1 MKDRCFAKKKG
12 NRNASDYLR
21 CFQNEPIVTAA
32 KLLLC
37 PPSVASR
44 FAHFQLHN
52 NEQKI
57 NNDIGIAHHLDLNN
71 IMSANLS
78 MNIDQYPNLP
88 ALWVHPWFQ
97 MMTDMGC
104 FAPVTQI
111 QILDA

>member
-1 MKDRCFAKKKG
+1 M
-12 NRNASDYLR
+12 
-21 CFQNEPIVTAA
+21 TAA
-32 KLLLC
+32 KVLLC
-37 PPSVASR
+37 PPPVASR
-44 FAHFQLHN
+44 FVHFQLHYH
-52 NEQKI
+52 EQKS
-57 NNDIGIAHHLDLNN
+57 NNDIGIEENFDLNN

-111 QILDA
+111 QIPDA